1 MEVSFTDLKG
11 SGVFAVLV
19 KCGGATFADLAKGW
33 QVFSRSAIHFVQGGF
48 LGSQGP
54 GTLDEADMKGEF
66 PRRSS
71 GASSSPGLRSG
82 FDRSLDCFKISESRF
97 EVVAGNFPGE
107 HLEFPGVPAPAEMGT
122 QFFDDV
128 PGIEIVVFQ

>member
-71 GASSSPGLRSG
+71 GAFRANAERN
-82 FDRSLDCFKISESRF
+82 FQMAEARRCHHF
-97 EVVAGNFPGE
+97 GNLFR
-107 HLEFPGVPAPAEMGT
+107 HLL
-122 QFFDDV
+122 
-128 PGIEIVVFQ
+128 